1 MSREKLQQEADR
13 WYRQSIDDLDAA
25 QALIA
30 AHKFAQACFYA
41 QQATEKGL
49 KAVWISLDSDPW
61 GHFYTRLIRDL
72 PQPAQSHFQS
82 LINLALALDKLY
94 IPTRYPNALVELT
107 PAEAFTQGEAQT
119 ALAAA
124 QRLLHQVEQW
134 LRA

>member
-25 QALIA
+25 Q
-30 AHKFAQACFYA
+30 
-41 QQATEKGL
+41 
-49 KAVWISLDSDPW
+49 
-61 GHFYTRLIRDL
+61 
-72 PQPAQSHFQS
+72 
-82 LINLALALDKLY
+82 
-94 IPTRYPNALVELT
+94 
-107 PAEAFTQGEAQT
+107 GEAQT